1 MVSAKHALGY
11 AEGNGWRRR
20 EKEESTEYSLDEE
33 QKGLWE
39 RERKEHRRN
48 NRGVKMT
55 NGNINKEEVGR
66 GRENGLAGKKEKNAH
81 TNKTGRFK

>member
-1 MVSAKHALGY
+1 
-11 AEGNGWRRR
+11 
-20 EKEESTEYSLDEE
+20 
-33 QKGLWE
+33 
-39 RERKEHRRN
+39 
-48 NRGVKMT
+48 MT